1 MTNIYYILYCAFTNA
16 YVYEERENCW
26 QYTGQDT
33 ATKFKSEDE
42 ARKAQKRLEADGF
55 PQLTI
60 FKMKQTTEIVDVIQ

>member
-1 MTNIYYILYCAFTNA
+1 MTEIYYILYCASANA

-33 ATKFKSEDE
+33 ATKFESKEE
-42 ARKAQKRLEADGF
+42 AQKIKTDLEASGF